1 MDFSAAHVAALVG
14 GGAGRRLDLLVVGVA
29 VVRFELGAAA
39 EGGAALAQV
48 LALAARPLAAA
59 GWGDGAHAGVA
70 LVVAGVH
77 LVHQR
82 VVVAEVLAGGGRDFG
97 RR

>member
-1 MDFSAAHVAALVG
+1 LDFSAAHVAALVG

-59 GWGDGAHAGVA
+59 GGDGAHAGVA